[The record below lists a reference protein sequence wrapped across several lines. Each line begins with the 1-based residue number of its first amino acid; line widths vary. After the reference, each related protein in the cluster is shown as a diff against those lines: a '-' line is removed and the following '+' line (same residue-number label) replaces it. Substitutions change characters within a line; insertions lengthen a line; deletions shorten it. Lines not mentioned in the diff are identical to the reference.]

1 MLLQFHHHHHHHRNN
16 KIGSSTFNDVVFTK
30 RKRKSL
36 IFLQPLNAVENDSE
50 FELDRKKKARE
61 ALKQLDNQLQSLTTT
76 TPPPNIRRVSSS
88 PPKNLDSKADIDR
101 DMMREAPPEY
111 SDSFFAYSAFTL
123 LMKNCFIS
131 VFYNILFLTVIK
143 PSIDGP
149 APAAY
154 TYINTNQAVKEA
166 PGENGADSPPFAKPE

>member
-1 MLLQFHHHHHHHRNN
+1 MLLQFHHHHHNN
-16 KIGSSTFNDVVFTK
+16 IGSSIFNEIIFTK
-30 RKRKSL
+30 RRRKSL

-101 DMMREAPPEY
+101 DMMREPPPEY
-111 SDSFFAYSAFTL
+111 SDSFFAYSAFAL
-123 LMKNCFIS
+123 LFIS

-154 TYINTNQAVKEA
+154 TYISTNQAVKEA
-166 PGENGADSPPFAKPE
+166 PNDSPPTGIPE

>member
-1 MLLQFHHHHHHHRNN
+1 MEIFPSNASRSHEQFFSLEAVG
-16 KIGSSTFNDVVFTK
+16 KISKN
-30 RKRKSL
+30 
-36 IFLQPLNAVENDSE
+36 PLNAVESDSG
-50 FELDRKKKARE
+50 FELDGKKKARE

-101 DMMREAPPEY
+101 DMMREPPPEY
-111 SDSFFAYSAFTL
+111 SDSFFAYSAFAL
-123 LMKNCFIS
+123 LFIS

-154 TYINTNQAVKEA
+154 TYIITNQAVKEA
-166 PGENGADSPPFAKPE
+166 PIDSPPIGNPE

>member
-1 MLLQFHHHHHHHRNN
+1 MLLQFHHHQN
-16 KIGSSTFNDVVFTK
+16 KIGSSTLNEIVFTK
-30 RKRKSL
+30 RRRKSL
-36 IFLQPLNAVENDSE
+36 IFLQPLNAIENDSE

-101 DMMREAPPEY
+101 DMMREQPPEY

-123 LMKNCFIS
+123 LFIS

-154 TYINTNQAVKEA
+154 TYINTNQAVKEG
-166 PGENGADSPPFAKPE
+166 PSEIGADSPPIANPE

>member
-1 MLLQFHHHHHHHRNN
+1 MLLQFHHHHYHRNN
-16 KIGSSTFNDVVFTK
+16 KIGSSTFNEIVFTK
-30 RKRKSL
+30 RRRKSL
-36 IFLQPLNAVENDSE
+36 VFLKPVNAVENDSE
-50 FELDRKKKARE
+50 FEIDRKKKAQE

-88 PPKNLDSKADIDR
+88 RPSNLDSKADIDR
-101 DMMREAPPEY
+101 DMMREPPPEY
-111 SDSFFAYSAFTL
+111 SDSFFGYSAFVL
-123 LMKNCFIS
+123 LFIS

-154 TYINTNQAVKEA
+154 TYVNTNQAVKEA
-166 PGENGADSPPFAKPE
+166 PIDSPPIGNPE